1 MRKRIQQLARG
12 KFEYVRP
19 ILSLS
24 TDKIEIEVLEGKKA
38 TGDFVIKSTNHVKMR
53 GVIYS
58 SNSRMECL
66 TPQFEGEEVRI
77 RYEFHSDGLSEGDVQ
92 KGDFCIIC
100 NQGEYNLSFV
110 VSVSKMY
117 ADSSVGAIHNLGD
130 FTKLARE
137 SWEEAY
143 RLFYSPYFPNL
154 FKEKDV
160 RERFIY
166 EGYKKAA
173 PSNQN
178 LEEFL
183 IGIQRKNKIR
193 FSLEKESASFY
204 EVTTPRKEI
213 ISIKKD
219 QWGYLALQVKSD
231 ADFLIPAKQH
241 LFPADFMG
249 SVCPFEY
256 YIRED
261 ALHAGYNYGRLV
273 FESPYQREI
282 FTICVNREAQK
293 EEIILSTHQQ
303 IRESKVRLMKL
314 YLDYRFKKI
323 VTGAWASQSLEL
335 LNHLSALEPECEMY
349 RLMRAQVFLINRQ
362 KQEAMWILDAFK
374 REYKDRTTPVWGYY
388 LYLCTLAERE
398 ESYVNRLT
406 GEIEAIFREHPES
419 ELLFWVLLFLKE
431 GYYNNGA
438 RKLKAME
445 RWIMNGADSPYLYLE
460 AFYLIWQDPY
470 LLRKLEKFEILLLR
484 WAKRY
489 GMLTREI
496 ALQVMELVPSK
507 RFFEKEVYGLLETCY
522 EVCPE
527 EEMLDVICSYLIRG
541 QCYDEPFHKWY
552 EMGISANLRITG
564 LYEAYVMSMDKR
576 NVTEIPKMIQ
586 MYFQYQCNMAYQYK
600 AVLYVNII
608 AAKDKQPEVYQKYR
622 KMMELFAMEQIE
634 LGHMDDNLAV
644 VYEEMV
650 GTGILNKELAYA
662 LSHIIYTHKL
672 TCFESGIRRVIVY
685 QKQMEQPQIVPLTDG
700 VAYFQIF
707 STDFCIFLEDA
718 SGTRYLETVPYRL
731 EKLMKT
737 GTYSRKCLELA
748 QDALPYI
755 IYHFDSR
762 KSAETFSEEDK
773 KYFKILLDSEKISG
787 AYRAAMYPE
796 LIRFYQN
803 SEYDSAVEHYLDE
816 AEYELLT
823 PNARKY
829 MMELLIEVRH
839 YDKAYEMMQH
849 YGYEELGVTEMVAMC
864 SYQIAQLG
872 FEEDDFLSGLVWDTY
887 CKGKY
892 NDVMILYLTR
902 YYNGPTK
909 QMAKLWRD
917 AKTFSTDCFELE
929 ERILTQM
936 MYTMD
941 YIENVEEIYESYCQS
956 GGMELVRL
964 AYISYFG
971 YYYVVKNMVVP
982 EQIFTE
988 IEKRLWEKEELN
1000 EACRLALLKH
1010 FSEFAP
1016 KTQGENAL
1024 LEQLL
1029 EEFSEKGMI
1038 FPFYKKFGQ
1047 NIVMRYQLYDKEFVE
1062 YRTKPGAHV
1071 TIHYSIGEQK
1081 ERFLAEDMA
1090 EVYEG
1095 IFVKQFVIFF
1105 GETIQYYITET
1116 DGEKSEITQS
1126 DAVTCHD
1133 LLGETGESRYH
1144 RLNEILLQ
1152 KTLNDKEKMKDSM
1165 IAYKQ
1170 MEEAEKQLFRLL

>member
-24 TDKIEIEVLEGKKA
+24 TDKIEIEVLEGKNA

-110 VSVSKMY
+110 VSVSKLY

-143 RLFYSPYFPNL
+143 RLFYSPYFSNL
-154 FKEKDV
+154 LKEKDA

-183 IGIQRKNKIR
+183 IAIQRKNKIR
-193 FSLEKESASFY
+193 FSLEKESVSFY

-213 ISIKKD
+213 VSVKKD
-219 QWGYLALQVKSD
+219 QWGYLALRVKSD
-231 ADFLIPAKQH
+231 AAFLVPAKQH
-241 LFPADFMG
+241 LFSDDFMG

-261 ALHAGYNYGRLV
+261 ALHAGYNYGRLI

-282 FTICVNREAQK
+282 LTVCVNREAKK

-303 IRESKVRLMKL
+303 IQESKVRLMKL
-314 YLDYRFKKI
+314 YLGYRFKKM

-335 LNHLSALEPECEMY
+335 LNHLSALEPEQEMY

-362 KQEAMWILDAFK
+362 KQEAMWILDSYK
-374 REYKDRTTPVWGYY
+374 RECKDKTTPVWGYY

-406 GEIEAIFREHPES
+406 GEIEVIFREHPES

-445 RWIMNGADSPYLYLE
+445 RWIMNGADSPYLYFE

-484 WAKRY
+484 WANRY

-496 ALQVMELVPSK
+496 ALQIMELIPSK
-507 RFFEKEVYGLLETCY
+507 RIYERRVYELLETCY

-541 QCYDEPFHKWY
+541 QCYEEKFHKWY
-552 EMGISANLRITG
+552 ELGISANLRITG
-564 LYEAYVMSMDKR
+564 LYEAYVMSLDKR
-576 NVTEIPKMIQ
+576 KVTEIPKMIQ

-600 AVLYVNII
+600 SVLYVNII
-608 AAKDKQPEVYQKYR
+608 AAKEKQPEVYQKYR

-644 VYEEMV
+644 IYEEMV
-650 GTGILNKELAYA
+650 SNGILNKELAYA

-672 TCFESGIRRVIVY
+672 TCLEPGIRRVIVY
-685 QKQMEQPQIVPLTDG
+685 QKQMKQPQIVLLTDG

-718 SGTRYLETVPYRL
+718 SGNRYLETFPYRL

-737 GTYSRKCLELA
+737 GAYSRRCLELA

-762 KSAETFSEEDK
+762 KSAATFTEEDK
-773 KYFKILLDSEKISG
+773 KYFRILLHSEEISG

-796 LIRFYQN
+796 MIRFYQN
-803 SEYDSAVEHYLDE
+803 SEYDSAVERYLDE

-849 YGYEELGVTEMVAMC
+849 YGYEELSVTEMVAMC
-864 SYQIAQLG
+864 SYQIARLG
-872 FEEDDFLSGLVWDTY
+872 FEEDDFLSNLVWDTY

-892 NDVMILYLTR
+892 NDVMMMYLAR

-909 QMAKLWRD
+909 QMARLWRD
-917 AKTFSTDCFELE
+917 AKTFATDCYELE

-941 YIENVEEIYESYCQS
+941 YIENVEEIYESYCQA
-956 GGMELVRL
+956 GGMEMVRL

-982 EQIFTE
+982 EIFDE

-1000 EACRLALLKH
+1000 EPCRLALLKH
-1010 FSEFAP
+1010 FSEVPP

-1038 FPFYKKFGQ
+1038 FSFYKKFGQ
-1047 NIVMRYQLYDKEFVE
+1047 DIVMRYQLYDKKFVE
-1062 YRTKPGAHV
+1062 YRTKPGTHV
-1071 TIHYSIGEQK
+1071 TIHYSVGEQK
-1081 ERFLAEDMA
+1081 ERFLAEDMT

-1126 DAVTCHD
+1126 NAVTCHD

-1144 RLNEILLQ
+1144 MLNEMLLQ
-1152 KTLNDKEKMKDSM
+1152 KTLDDEEKLKKTML
-1165 IAYKQ
+1165 AYRKT
-1170 MEEAEKQLFRLL
+1170 EEAEKQLFRLL